1 MGTILLLYPEAE
13 VSSPCFIL
21 HDTMVICFI
30 VWEADIVYRFVGY
43 FLKGVL
49 RIFGKLYV
57 FDKQNVPKEG
67 AYVIA
72 CTHTGWVDVFYL
84 GISLLPTK
92 IHYMAKKQ
100 LFENRLLG
108 WFLRK
113 LNAFPVDRDN
123 PGPSVLKIPSR
134 LLAQGEVVGIFP
146 SGTRVEEQTSLK
158 QGAITIAQRSKVPI
172 IPAAYEGPNTFKELF
187 TKREVY
193 LIYGEPIYLSNLK
206 EQRDYFTNLLEERMN
221 SLLKEIQA
229 KKETQ

>member
-1 MGTILLLYPEAE
+1 
-13 VSSPCFIL
+13 
-21 HDTMVICFI
+21 
-30 VWEADIVYRFVGY
+30 VYQFVGY
-43 FLKGVL
+43 FLKYIFRL
-49 RIFGKLYV
+49 FGKLHVY
-57 FDKQNVPKEG
+57 DQHHVPKEG

-100 LFENRLLG
+100 LFENRLIG
-108 WFLRK
+108 WLLPK

-146 SGTRVEEQTSLK
+146 SGTRIEEQTALK

-172 IPAAYEGPNTFKELF
+172 IPAAYVGPNNLKELF
-187 TKREVY
+187 TKRKAY
-193 LIYGEPIYLSNLK
+193 LIFGEPIHLSSSK
-206 EQRDYFTNLLEERMN
+206 EQRDYFTNLLEERIKT
-221 SLLKEIQA
+221 LVQKIQ
-229 KKETQ
+229 